1 MSQVRWT
8 EKEKGKGKV
17 QGFRYRGSKILAAAL
32 RPVSKPDWLLVFSDS
47 WRTHSEKVIGV

>member
-32 RPVSKPDWLLVFSDS
+32 RPVSKPDWLLVFFDS